1 MNITPEDLLP
11 DEKLLLSKNSNA
23 VIALSEYGLS
33 QFAFDKYM
41 WVVGMKNKEAIGGKL
56 HLTNYRLIFKSHSI
70 NRLTGTFSIILPAI
84 TQIQDSSFLMT
95 RKMSVDT
102 RFNRFDFVIW
112 GVADLIKQIEQ
123 AQKEFSEDDFERL
136 RSNIVHSYDKFGGGL
151 EVFGGVEGIN
161 KAFLWGGGAQQ
172 LFELAADPFQ
182 AIGVLMLEEL
192 FDQKLSDDW
201 QKYFDPPDRSG

>member
-23 VIALSEYGLS
+23 VIALSDYGLS

-136 RSNIVHSYDKFGGGL
+136 RSNICLLYTSPSPRDKRQSRMPSS
-151 EVFGGVEGIN
+151 
-161 KAFLWGGGAQQ
+161 A
-172 LFELAADPFQ
+172 
-182 AIGVLMLEEL
+182 
-192 FDQKLSDDW
+192 
-201 QKYFDPPDRSG
+201 